1 MAFAVIVSMVVVVM
15 VVHASFILTAIAIF
29 YTVVNIIHR
38 DGFAIITHE
47 LLISAHVCLILTAS
61 TVFHTVVD
69 PIHWD
74 GFTIITVEVVISC
87 PWIIIA

>member
-15 VVHASFILTAIAIF
+15 VVHAGFIFTAIAVF
-29 YTVVNIIHR
+29 HTVVNPIHW
-38 DGFAIITHE
+38 DGFAIIAHE
-47 LLISAHVCLILTAS
+47 LFISAHVCLILTAG

-74 GFTIITVEVVISC
+74 GFAIVTVEVVISC